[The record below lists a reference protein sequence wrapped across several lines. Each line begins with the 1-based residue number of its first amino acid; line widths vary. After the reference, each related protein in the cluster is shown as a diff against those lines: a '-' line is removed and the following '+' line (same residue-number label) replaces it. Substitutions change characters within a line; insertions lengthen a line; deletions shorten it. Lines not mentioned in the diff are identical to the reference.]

1 MSARAFAVVAA
12 VLTALA
18 VGGCGGHSLPKT
30 QANVDVCR
38 IYVKVRT
45 HKAPMLDLTGAT
57 FESNAPISHRLRQD
71 LANYIALTV
80 QNMEGAAQA
89 ASKADADCASVGVQ

>member
-1 MSARAFAVVAA
+1 MSAKAFAVIAA
-12 VLTALA
+12 VLIALVVA
-18 VGGCGGHSLPKT
+18 GCGGHLLPKT

-45 HKAPMLDLTGAT
+45 HQAPMLDLTDAT
-57 FESNAPISHRLRQD
+57 LQSNAPISHRLRQD

-80 QNMEGAAQA
+80 QHMAAADQA
-89 ASKADADCASVGVQ
+89 ASKADADCESIGV

>member
-1 MSARAFAVVAA
+1 MKFAFVA
-12 VLTALA
+12 VLTALVIA
-18 VGGCGGHSLPKT
+18 GCGGRSVPKT

-45 HKAPMLDLTGAT
+45 HKAPMPDLTGAV
-57 FESNAPISHRLRQD
+57 FESNAPISHKLRQD

-80 QNMEGAAQA
+80 QGMAGAEQA
-89 ASKADADCASVGVQ
+89 ASKADADCESIGV